1 MEIADL
7 EEKKAVHQ
15 RDYDM
20 MISEYEIR
28 LEDLERSRLQADNHI
43 EKLSLDL
50 AASQSEINVLLIEAQ
65 KYEGQVHFLMSER
78 EMLL

>member
-1 MEIADL
+1 
-7 EEKKAVHQ
+7 
-15 RDYDM
+15 M

-43 EKLSLDL
+43 ETLSLDL

-78 EMLL
+78 

>member
-1 MEIADL
+1 
-7 EEKKAVHQ
+7 
-15 RDYDM
+15 
-20 MISEYEIR
+20 MISEYERR
-28 LEDLERSRLQADNHI
+28 LEDLEHSRLQADNHI
-43 EKLSLDL
+43 ENLSLDL